1 MNTNAIP
8 QKTILLVDDEEMIL
22 QIGSR
27 MLEKL
32 GYRVLRAESGPQ
44 AIEEL
49 SRQKDQIAVVIFDM
63 MMPDW
68 PAVELYDRMK
78 SIASNVRFLLAS
90 GYGRDAKIDS
100 ILERGCEGFI
110 QKPFKM
116 AELQRAV
123 EEVLEH

>member
-1 MNTNAIP
+1 MNTNAIA
-8 QKTILLVDDEEMIL
+8 QRTILLVDDEEMIR

-32 GYRVLRAESGPQ
+32 GYRVLMAASGPQ

-49 SRQKDQIAVVIFDM
+49 SRQEGQIAVVIFDM
-63 MMPDW
+63 MMPGL
-68 PAVELYDRMK
+68 PAEELYDCMK

-100 ILERGCEGFI
+100 ILGRSCDGFI

-116 AELQRAV
+116 VDLQRAV
-123 EEVLEH
+123 DEILKR